1 MQHQR
6 EPVQRET
13 ATGNAAPAGRLYEIS
28 GRRLWLHRS
37 GSGGPAV
44 VFLPGAGRVGLDY
57 LNMHDQVSAF
67 TTSVLYDRAGTGWS
81 DQVTLPRSAGEV
93 ARELRG
99 LLGAAHVPPPYLL
112 AGHSLG
118 GAYARRYAQLYPSE
132 VAGVLFL
139 EPFYEGSG
147 SQKLKRTLPGT
158 LWQIFAIVRLAA
170 HLKPFYRR
178 MFEQQF
184 ATWPESVREPLIDYH
199 LRALRTTIK
208 ERKNLF
214 TEVDAEVRDGGNLP
228 DVPVIVLAAMGI
240 DPFQAVLMPEAQLR
254 ELNTLKPALYAPL
267 AQSVPRGEHRPVD
280 GAGHDTLWTDR
291 PDAVITAVQDL
302 LRAASH

>member
-1 MQHQR
+1 M
-6 EPVQRET
+6 
-13 ATGNAAPAGRLYEIS
+13 
-28 GRRLWLHRS
+28 
-37 GSGGPAV
+37 
-44 VFLPGAGRVGLDY
+44 
-57 LNMHDQVSAF
+57 
-67 TTSVLYDRAGTGWS
+67 
-81 DQVTLPRSAGEV
+81 
-93 ARELRG
+93 
-99 LLGAAHVPPPYLL
+99 
-112 AGHSLG
+112 
-118 GAYARRYAQLYPSE
+118 
-132 VAGVLFL
+132 LFL

-214 TEVDAEVRDGGNLP
+214 TEVNAEVRDGGNLP

-254 ELNTLKPALYAPL
+254 ELNTRKPALYAPL
-267 AQSVPRGEHRPVD
+267 AQSVPRGEHRPVN